1 MKRNIL
7 LILCIIISIV
17 FPCSCSNTNYTQSP
31 SMIAATSVEAP
42 TETYTWEPAIVGM
55 EALSYPNKLVYVS
68 GVDHKLDLTG
78 GVVRFVMEDGSEKK
92 EKEPYPGDMAQSVKS
107 TEANNYWNE
116 CELETNVNFD
126 VPGIY
131 TVKIIRHETA
141 YVEFHIQ
148 VVSREWLQDQ
158 LDKASGD

>member
-17 FPCSCSNTNYTQSP
+17 FPCSCSSTNYTQSP
-31 SMIAATSVEAP
+31 STIATTSVEAP

-55 EALSYPNKLVYVS
+55 EALSYPDKLVYVA
-68 GVDHKLDLTG
+68 GVDKELDLTG
-78 GVVRFVMEDGSEKK
+78 GVLRFVMEDGSEKK

-141 YVEFHIQ
+141 YVEFPIQ
-148 VVSREWLQDQ
+148 VVSREWLQEQ
-158 LDKASGD
+158 LDKASDD

>member
-17 FPCSCSNTNYTQSP
+17 FPCSCSSTNYTQSP
-31 SMIAATSVEAP
+31 STIATTSVEAP

-55 EALSYPNKLVYVS
+55 ETLSYPDKLVYVS

-78 GVVRFVMEDGSEKK
+78 GVVRFVMEDGSEKHNN
-92 EKEPYPGDMAQSVKS
+92 PNYSFAPGTMEEAIKS
-107 TEANNYWNE
+107 NGYGSD

-141 YVEFHIQ
+141 YVEFPIQ
-148 VVSREWLQDQ
+148 VVSREWLQEQ